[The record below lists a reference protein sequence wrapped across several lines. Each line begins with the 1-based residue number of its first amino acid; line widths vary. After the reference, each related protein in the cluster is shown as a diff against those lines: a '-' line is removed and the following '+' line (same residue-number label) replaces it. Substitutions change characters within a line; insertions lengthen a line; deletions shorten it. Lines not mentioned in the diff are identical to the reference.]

1 MYQLENMHKAN
12 EKLMNIDNK
21 VALQEYYRIPLN

>member
-1 MYQLENMHKAN
+1 MFQLENMHKVN

-21 VALQEYYRIPLN
+21 VVLQENYRIPLN